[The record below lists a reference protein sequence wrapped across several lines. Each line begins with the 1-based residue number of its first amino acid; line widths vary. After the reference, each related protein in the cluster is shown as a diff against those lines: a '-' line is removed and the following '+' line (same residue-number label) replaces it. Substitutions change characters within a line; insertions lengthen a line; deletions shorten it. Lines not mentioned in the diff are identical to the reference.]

1 MTTVLFS
8 LLLLQ
13 QDSFN
18 INKLFK
24 DAKWEEI
31 QEVTTEAYEVEKV
44 TATAGVR
51 GDEAEH
57 EILHHLYYLVDTR
70 TIKNSLNIPKP

>member
-57 EILHHLYYLVDTR
+57 EILHNLYYLVDTR
-70 TIKNSLNIPKP
+70 TRKNSQNIPNP